1 MAGIIGIIVIIAVL
15 VWLYKASDKGIAD
28 CSTILGLPRV
38 PAPVSSSGTSSEGFY
53 FYQSLHLKGTL
64 EGVPAE
70 LALRNMKRRK
80 TVMGRPQGSH
90 FTVLTLFPTQ
100 PVATS
105 FRLQPAGM
113 MGVIEEM
120 QQGAHLT
127 APTGDAAFDT
137 AYRLYTTT
145 HPAPLPFS
153 PPIRAITSP
162 FTISS
167 QAPARQHRRQMAFA
181 FVLGSIEVEPGKVLY
196 SLYGSPTAKI
206 ATHLKQVVPLL
217 LRLTRPPS
225 GRFLKFPR
233 RPDRAGET
241 IPSFHHP
248 TTPPWLNVPLF
259 PNSSVQCSMLKVQC

>member
-1 MAGIIGIIVIIAVL
+1 MAGIIGIIVIVAVL

-38 PAPVSSSGTSSEGFY
+38 PAPVHSSGTSSEGFY
-53 FYQSLHLKGTL
+53 FYQSLHLKGTI

-80 TVMGRPQGSH
+80 TLVGRPQGSH
-90 FTVLTLFPTQ
+90 FTVLTLFPSQ
-100 PVATS
+100 PVGTS

-113 MGVIEEM
+113 MGVIEEL
-120 QQGAHLT
+120 QHGAHIT
-127 APTGDAAFDT
+127 APTGDAAFDA
-137 AYRLYTTT
+137 AYRLYTTDAPGALAVLT
-145 HPAPLPFS
+145 PAMRRDLLAFRDAVAGPLPDNL
-153 PPIRAITSP
+153 TGK
-162 FTISS
+162 
-167 QAPARQHRRQMAFA
+167 MASA

-225 GRFLKFPR
+225 V
-233 RPDRAGET
+233 
-241 IPSFHHP
+241 PS
-248 TTPPWLNVPLF
+248 
-259 PNSSVQCSMLKVQC
+259 